1 MKKLIVFAWLMFAA
15 LTADAQRVVK
25 TQKAL
30 PSKMFLS
37 GKKQILSILKPVS
50 IPLTFMMPWFFA
62 AITWMCVF

>member
-1 MKKLIVFAWLMFAA
+1 MKKLIVFAWLIFAA

-25 TQKAL
+25 NSEGFAL
-30 PSKMFLS
+30 KDVPSR
-37 GKKQILSILKPVS
+37 KKQILSILQPVS